1 MMQVQDRQSGEII
14 SQVYNFVD
22 AMQGVSAL
30 DVEKFCQSRG
40 IIKNDGN
47 LSAKE
52 QETLNLVNG
61 SSYLNTAH
69 FNSDLLAQNKAEMID
84 NTEELTI
91 VSLDPNTC
99 DYKKHLISIFREM
112 EDPFGT
118 EIEGVLDYEQ
128 NPSDPTKPQKT
139 LTLSAFK

>member
-1 MMQVQDRQSGEII
+1 MMQVQDKQSGEII

-22 AMQGVSAL
+22 AMGGTSPQ
-30 DVEKFCQSRG
+30 DVDKFCQSRG
-40 IIKNDGN
+40 IIKSDGK

-69 FNSDLLAQNKAEMID
+69 FNSEVMEENREQMVS

-91 VSLDPNTC
+91 VKLDPNTC
-99 DYKKHLISIFREM
+99 DYKKHIISIYRNM
-112 EDPFGT
+112 EDPFGI

-128 NPSDPTKPQKT
+128 NPSDPSKP
-139 LTLSAFK
+139 